1 MMRNDQDFYERTL
14 IRLKRQYSKDE
25 VVAALMKKLSEAEIE
40 VGKLKSEIDYLQE
53 ELKADVER
61 REVNRSARVDV
72 RKEELFRIEVEKGK
86 KQRDEI
92 KQLRKVRDALIGKY
106 SELEKKFEQLQTTL
120 TETS

>member
-1 MMRNDQDFYERTL
+1 MMKNDQDFYERTL

-61 REVNRSARVDV
+61 REINRSARVDV
-72 RKEELFRIEVEKGK
+72 RKEELFKVEVERGK

-92 KQLRKVRDALIGKY
+92 KKLRKVRDSLMGKY
-106 SELEKKFEQLQTTL
+106 AELEKKFNHLQTTL